1 MTIPHLCLKRDV
13 DYSWC
18 VLAGRLWLVE
28 SRTRSSAGFKN
39 RRMCKVQPSDILFIL
54 LGRCCWEQEASCSD
68 LMFSFKHGEDGALLS
83 PREEPVFALIPL
95 KVAAC
100 LMCSRG
106 WSAARVPV
114 RSSSHL
120 YLHFQVEL
128 HLRLCTLVFLICSSA
143 AEEQRSRWGWFG
155 TSSLQAHSCSPLL
168 SGPVCSGL
176 GLWNHRSWS
185 EI

>member
-143 AEEQRSRWGWFG
+143 AEEQVRLVWNELAAGTFLLSSTVRASLFWFG
-155 TSSLQAHSCSPLL
+155 VMKP
-168 SGPVCSGL
+168 
-176 GLWNHRSWS
+176 
-185 EI
+185 